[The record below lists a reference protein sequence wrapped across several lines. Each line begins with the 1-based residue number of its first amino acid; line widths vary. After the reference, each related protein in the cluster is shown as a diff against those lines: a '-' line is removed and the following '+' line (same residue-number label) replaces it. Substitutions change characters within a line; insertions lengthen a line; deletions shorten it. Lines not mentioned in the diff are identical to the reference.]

1 MLIGF
6 VCASSCV
13 VGTKVLQRTFEIAV
27 RFQNQ
32 DAHEFYILI
41 MQQKSFNVQVLQVL
55 WGEDSGCFSG
65 NLGNI
70 PSQVASHLVLWC

>member
-27 RFQNQ
+27 RF
-32 DAHEFYILI
+32 
-41 MQQKSFNVQVLQVL
+41 
-55 WGEDSGCFSG
+55 
-65 NLGNI
+65 
-70 PSQVASHLVLWC
+70 